1 MKETECTVS
10 HLWRNHPDSA
20 YSTDEVGD
28 GILSLGLGSSVT
40 PYSISLDALGLSPLP
55 SVSELPTC
63 FPPYLLNEP
72 SLAHLRTIDF
82 ANFSH
87 LLGAVNSHGCWVQNL
102 TLLVLRIFC
111 FFFVILSVLFR
122 SAVKRSSRL
131 WLRIRRRWSW
141 HLSLGSSSEVTS

>member
-111 FFFVILSVLFR
+111 FFCNIECAFPLSCEKIIQTVVAHQTTLELAFEF
-122 SAVKRSSRL
+122 
-131 WLRIRRRWSW
+131 
-141 HLSLGSSSEVTS
+141 GF